1 MCTSDTR
8 RAGGDVDGGAAVVE
22 CAEAVGGVE
31 GEPVALASVVAGG
44 AAGDGVG
51 LQDGAQQGALALAGH
66 EADVLYDLPL
76 RWREKLATLAG

>member
-1 MCTSDTR
+1 M
-8 RAGGDVDGGAAVVE
+8 
-22 CAEAVGGVE
+22 E

-66 EADVLYDLPL
+66 EADVFYDLPL
-76 RWREKLATLAG
+76 RWREKMATLAG